1 MHVAVSIGPHQ
12 FQLQACKKLSFFHHL
27 YSDVPNAGQGLK
39 RLDFKQDWDVDLREY
54 MKKLDA
60 KKPVILCGDL
70 NVAHLE
76 IGKWLYHS
84 SISIVLIELP
94 AVLNVLYAAVL

>member
-1 MHVAVSIGPHQ
+1 M
-12 FQLQACKKLSFFHHL
+12 
-27 YSDVPNAGQGLK
+27 PNAGQGLK
-39 RLDFKQDWDVDLREY
+39 RLSFKQEWDVDLRDY

-76 IGKWLYHS
+76 IGKCSTDLVFSGSEGYLASHQDSWCKAKGGSDITLS
-84 SISIVLIELP
+84 CRICPEDD
-94 AVLNVLYAAVL
+94 

>member
-1 MHVAVSIGPHQ
+1 MW
-12 FQLQACKKLSFFHHL
+12 FDT
-27 YSDVPNAGQGLK
+27 DVPNAGQGLK
-39 RLDFKQDWDVDLREY
+39 RLGFKQEWDVDLREY

-76 IGKWLYHS
+76 IGKLAYLHTFALS
-84 SISIVLIELP
+84 TF
-94 AVLNVLYAAVL
+94 